1 MGNSSSSY
9 QYSPLGPNEIRLL
22 RIKHRWLSQTPAVEL
37 TQHKIEDCPPYIALS
52 YTWGPS
58 QSTRTISLNEHSM
71 EIRENLYF
79 FLKHARCDAD
89 APGREMLYDANLIEI
104 ESDLRYLLPNFGT
117 LGHFWVDALCIDQN
131 NIPERNSQ
139 VSRMKDIYE
148 RARKVLVWLGP
159 ADADSDL
166 ALDVVEH
173 LSSVARKAKEVSA
186 TTPVDEAMFS
196 RADGKAIDDKSWT
209 AVGRLLHRPWFQRAW
224 IVQEI
229 STPNSRQYPT
239 AVWCGHRRIDWD
251 SLYQANYC
259 LYQAMLQKDYIK
271 FGLIGNGNL
280 YYLMELKYTRQNPS
294 ANGPLDLLRLLST
307 AYLFDATDPRDNIY
321 SILAIATDGNHEDIQ
336 PDYSRPVEEVYERF
350 AMHMIEHNNN
360 LDVMGYCFL
369 EKNFPLPSWVP
380 DWSVRHI
387 PTPFPKRFVQGKEGN
402 KTYGNTYNAC
412 DGRPADA
419 AFSSDRQTM
428 AVRGIVFDVI
438 EEISEPRALNIN
450 EDITQEADL
459 ARSWTQFALGSTP
472 HAPYPAEGTITI
484 LEALQH
490 VLCADID
497 DDSEECAER
506 GKTVQWQTLEF
517 GQQPNSF
524 SAPMILHK
532 TSRLR
537 RLMRT
542 PKGYL
547 GIASMYAEV
556 GDAVC
561 VLFGGKVPMVLRRLG
576 SCWVCIS
583 ECYVHGIM
591 DGEVVRDTPAEEV
604 QNFLLR

>member
-1 MGNSSSSY
+1 MDNSSSSY

-22 RIKHRWLSQTPAVEL
+22 RIKHSWLSRTPTLEL
-37 TQHKIEDCPPYIALS
+37 TQHNMEDCLPYIALS

-58 QSTRTISLNEHSM
+58 QSTRTISLNQQSM
-71 EIRENLYF
+71 EVRENLYS
-79 FLKHARCDAD
+79 FLKHARSNAE
-89 APGREMLYDANLIEI
+89 APGSEMVYDANLAEI
-104 ESDLRYLLPNFGT
+104 ESDLRYLLPNFST
-117 LGHFWVDALCIDQN
+117 LDHFWVDALCIDQN
-131 NIPERNSQ
+131 NIPERNAQ

-148 RARKVLVWLGP
+148 RAQTVVVWLGP
-159 ADADSDL
+159 ADTDSDL
-166 ALDVVEH
+166 AMDVIER
-173 LSSVARKAKEVSA
+173 LSSIFRRAKKVTA
-186 TTPVDEAMFS
+186 TTSVDEALLS
-196 RADGKAIDDKSWT
+196 HADGKAIDDKSWT
-209 AVGRLLHRPWFQRAW
+209 AVRRILHRPWFQRAW
-224 IVQEI
+224 IIQEVSI
-229 STPNSRQYPT
+229 PNSGQYPT
-239 AVWCGHRRIDWD
+239 AVWCGHRRIGWD
-251 SLYQANYC
+251 YLYLANYF
-259 LYQAMLQKDYIK
+259 LHQVMLQKDSVN
-271 FGLIGNGNL
+271 FSFIGNRNL
-280 YYLMELKYTRQNPS
+280 HYLVDLKYTRQYPS
-294 ANGPLDLLRLLST
+294 TNGPLDLLRLLLT
-307 AYLFDATDPRDNIY
+307 ACLFDATDPRDNIF

-350 AMHMIEHNNN
+350 AMHMIQQNNS

-369 EKNFPLPSWVP
+369 ERNFPLPSWVP

-428 AVRGIVFDVI
+428 AVRGIVFAVI

-459 ARSWTQFALGSTP
+459 ARSWTQFALESAP
-472 HAPYPAEGTITI
+472 HAPYPAEDTITI

-506 GKTVQWQTLEF
+506 GKTVQWHTLES

-542 PKGYL
+542 LKGYL

-556 GDAVC
+556 GDVVC

-583 ECYVHGIM
+583 ECYVHGVM
-591 DGEVVRDTPAEEV
+591 DGEAVRDTPAEEV